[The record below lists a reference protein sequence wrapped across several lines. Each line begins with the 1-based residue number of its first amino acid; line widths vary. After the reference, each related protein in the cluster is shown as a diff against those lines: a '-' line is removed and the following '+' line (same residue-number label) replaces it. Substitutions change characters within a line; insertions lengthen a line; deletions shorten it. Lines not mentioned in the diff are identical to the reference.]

1 MVAFRL
7 YAIHLNDVLNSAY
20 DSVEA
25 DDRILR
31 HDPTRCVRSF
41 ALDRLS
47 YAAENFELRH
57 NNDSH
62 EE

>member
-7 YAIHLNDVLNSAY
+7 YAIHLSDVLNSSY
-20 DSVEA
+20 DSIEA
-25 DDRILR
+25 DDRAS
-31 HDPTRCVRSF
+31 RCVRSF

>member
-1 MVAFRL
+1 MIAFRL
-7 YAIHLNDVLNSAY
+7 YAIHLSDVLNSSY
-20 DSVEA
+20 DSVET
-25 DDRILR
+25 D
-31 HDPTRCVRSF
+31 DPTRWCVRSF

-47 YAAENFELRH
+47 CAAENFELRH

>member
-25 DDRILR
+25 D
-31 HDPTRCVRSF
+31 DPTRCVRSF